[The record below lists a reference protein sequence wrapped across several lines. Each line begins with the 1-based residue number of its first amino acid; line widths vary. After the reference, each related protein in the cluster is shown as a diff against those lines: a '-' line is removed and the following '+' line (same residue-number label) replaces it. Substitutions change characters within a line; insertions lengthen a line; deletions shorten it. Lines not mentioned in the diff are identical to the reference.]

1 MLSSTLFLS
10 VLLVWNTAFAKGGF
24 GLPLQKVFSRI
35 NSIEKSALP
44 ALTTAVSP
52 LILLA
57 LSTSRA
63 EMSQLNKKAIHVSGP
78 FFQGWL
84 LRVIDHDQSLSAI
97 CIVGSFSARKQA
109 QYTENYVFC
118 AVDSPSMTEH
128 AEMFIDSSDVSV
140 GKVSNRYQALDIK
153 WESREA
159 HFTFNDTHCTGQ
171 FNFPGKF
178 SITFNATDRIQW
190 APQSKHFS
198 FGGPEGWLGMMSS
211 LMPCHYFVHSV
222 GSRCFYL
229 IQRANQEIRARPR
242 ITPLFGS
249 LLRRFVHQGR
259 TPLQTISGQGF
270 AHIEGNHGTA
280 FPEGW
285 IWSQGIAVNNTASYS
300 LALGKFAIAGMTP
313 TNCVL
318 YLRRT
323 SGETVVVRT
332 TDLDQMSY
340 TTNATDGSILL
351 LGTSVLKR
359 FKMQLSIQPQG
370 SATAAFS
377 VKVQIPT
384 VDGFTQ
390 DPGCKETYTALATVK
405 YTDTSA
411 QQPVEEEYLF
421 PLSALEYGGSFLQK
435 LLP

>member
-1 MLSSTLFLS
+1 
-10 VLLVWNTAFAKGGF
+10 
-24 GLPLQKVFSRI
+24 
-35 NSIEKSALP
+35 
-44 ALTTAVSP
+44 
-52 LILLA
+52 
-57 LSTSRA
+57 
-63 EMSQLNKKAIHVSGP
+63 
-78 FFQGWL
+78 
-84 LRVIDHDQSLSAI
+84 
-97 CIVGSFSARKQA
+97 
-109 QYTENYVFC
+109 
-118 AVDSPSMTEH
+118 
-128 AEMFIDSSDVSV
+128 MFIDSSDVSV
-140 GKVSNRYQALDIK
+140 DKVSSRYQALDIK
-153 WESREA
+153 WESNDA

-178 SITFNATDRIQW
+178 SINFNAIDRIQW

-222 GSRCFYL
+222 GSRCSYR
-229 IQRANQEIRARPR
+229 IQRVNQAKSRTRL
-242 ITPLFGS
+242 LFGS
-249 LLRRFVHQGR
+249 FLRRFSKQEQIPVQTLSGR
-259 TPLQTISGQGF
+259 GF

-332 TDLDQMSY
+332 TDLDQVSY
-340 TTNATDGSILL
+340 TTNATDGNITVLA
-351 LGTSVLKR
+351 TSMLKR
-359 FKMQLSIQPQG
+359 FKIHLTIQPRG
-370 SATAAFS
+370 SAAAAFG
-377 VKVQIPT
+377 VKVEIPT

-390 DPGCKETYTALATVK
+390 DPGCKETYTALATIK

-411 QQPVEEEYLF
+411 RQPVEEEYSF